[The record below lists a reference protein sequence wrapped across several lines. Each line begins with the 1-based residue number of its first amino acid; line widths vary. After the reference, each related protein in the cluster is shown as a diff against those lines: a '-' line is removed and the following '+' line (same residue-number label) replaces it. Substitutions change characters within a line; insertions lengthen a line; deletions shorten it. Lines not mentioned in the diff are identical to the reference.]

1 MLQAINRKAVVFTL
15 YTLALL
21 MLTRVFILLY
31 FGAEQ
36 NPSTTELFN
45 LFVMAFRFDIKLIAT
60 ILIIFLYLPGL
71 FFLFFRKSHFLR
83 VERVLLFT
91 LFLILSIFSFIEF
104 GYYLFFGNAIDLLI
118 FGIADDGTVA
128 VISSIIGDWRLILL
142 TFLSLVFLAVMSYL
156 YYKKYRYTTVI
167 SNTTKL
173 AKEYV
178 KAIGIILLLALLAR
192 GTLDTFPLS
201 RKIINTNDNAFLNT
215 LVLNPFWHFYYAMR
229 DRDENDFT
237 LTSKKVLKIAK
248 VKSID
253 ELKERAGYTKD
264 NPLKRVTPKNTLLE
278 KKPPHVIFVLC
289 EGWSIH
295 PVLGQSKENNILGE
309 FAKHMKQDYFYT
321 GFFSNAYGTNPTIEN
336 LLLNSPIAG
345 ISQSRATKISFD
357 YSAVLPFKSKGYS
370 THFLSGGS
378 SAWRNHNQFWP
389 RQGFDD
395 YIGRSTLE
403 KHFGVHSDNPWGI
416 YDEYLFEYLK
426 ESMLAHNKED
436 KPSFTFVLTTN
447 NHTPVRLPK
456 NFKDPKFNLE
466 KLGYAKDD
474 MLHYNML
481 RAYHYQVNALGKFL
495 TWLKSSP
502 MKDDVIVVATGD
514 HILKGYDDYFRPKMQ
529 YLKYAVSTY
538 LYVPKM
544 YDRLQNTPRDVAGSH
559 EDLFPTLYELAL
571 SQATYYNFG
580 VPIMYKKRE
589 SSFGWNLQNRFI
601 FANGVVTPDMKMH
614 IWDTSNNERRYV
626 DVNTTELI
634 RDRDVR
640 IEKNRNQRLLKKYL
654 LIKEYEDER

>member
-1 MLQAINRKAVVFTL
+1 MLQFINRKAVVFTL

-237 LTSKKVLKIAK
+237 LTSKKLLKIAK

-378 SAWRNHNQFWP
+378 SAWRDHNQFWP

-395 YIGRSTLE
+395 YTGRSTLE

-571 SQATYYNFG
+571 SQASYYNFG

-626 DVNTTELI
+626 DVNTTALSRE
-634 RDRDVR
+634 RAVR

>member
-1 MLQAINRKAVVFTL
+1 MLQTINRKALFFTF
-15 YTLALL
+15 YTLILL
-21 MLTRVFILLY
+21 TFTRIAILLY
-31 FGAEQ
+31 FGSGQ
-36 NPSTTELFN
+36 NPSSSELLN
-45 LFVMAFRFDIKLIAT
+45 LFVMGFRFDIKLIAT
-60 ILIIFLYLPGL
+60 ILLIFLYIPGI
-71 FFLFFRKSHFLR
+71 FFIFFRKNYFLR
-83 VERVLLFT
+83 FENILLFV

-118 FGIADDGTVA
+118 FGIVDDGTSA
-128 VISSIIGDWRLILL
+128 VVHSLLGDWRLV
-142 TFLSLVFLAVMSYL
+142 FLSALSIVFIVAISYG
-156 YYKKYRYTTVI
+156 YYKKYKHKAFVQTTGRVAI
-167 SNTTKL
+167 EFIKI
-173 AKEYV
+173 
-178 KAIGIILLLALLAR
+178 IGIILLLGVMAR

-201 RKIINTNDNAFLNT
+201 RKIVNTNDNAFLNA
-215 LVLNPFWHFYYAMR
+215 LVLNPMWHLYYAKR
-229 DRDENDFT
+229 DKDENDFT
-237 LTSKKVLKIAK
+237 LTSAKILRIAK
-248 VKSID
+248 VKSLD
-253 ELKERAGYTKD
+253 ELKKRAGYNAN
-264 NPLKRVTPKNTLLE
+264 NPLKQLTPKNAFLE

-357 YSAVLPFKSKGYS
+357 YSAVLPFKRKGYS

-403 KHFGVHSDNPWGI
+403 KHFAVHSDNPWGI

-426 ESMLAHNKED
+426 ESMIAHDKEG

-456 NFKDPKFNLE
+456 NFKDPKFHLE
-466 KLGYAKDD
+466 KLGFPADD
-474 MLHYNML
+474 MLKYNTL

-538 LYVPKM
+538 LYVPPK
-544 YDRLQNTPRDVAGSH
+544 YDRLKNTPKDIAGSH

-571 SQATYYNFG
+571 SQASYYRFG
-580 VPIMYKKRE
+580 MPIMYKKRE
-589 SSFGWNLQNRFI
+589 SAFGWNEQNRFI
-601 FANGVVTPDMKMH
+601 FENGVVTRNMKMH
-614 IWDTSNNERRYV
+614 KWDKSTTERRYV
-626 DVNTTELI
+626 DVNSTVLSDENAA
-634 RDRDVR
+634 R
-640 IEKNRNQRLLKKYL
+640 IERNRNQILLKKYL

>member
-83 VERVLLFT
+83 VERVLLFV

-345 ISQSRATKISFD
+345 ISQSRATKISFE

-571 SQATYYNFG
+571 SQASYYNFG

-626 DVNTTELI
+626 DVNTTALSRE
-634 RDRDVR
+634 RAVR

>member
-83 VERVLLFT
+83 VERVLLFV

-264 NPLKRVTPKNTLLE
+264 NPLKRVTPKNILLE
-278 KKPPHVIFVLC
+278 KNPPHVIFVLC

-626 DVNTTELI
+626 DVNTTALSRE
-634 RDRDVR
+634 RAVR

>member
-1 MLQAINRKAVVFTL
+1 MLQAMNRKALFFTFHS
-15 YTLALL
+15 LL
-21 MLTRVFILLY
+21 LLTFTRVLILLY
-31 FGAEQ
+31 FGSGQ
-36 NPSTTELFN
+36 NPSSVELFN
-45 LFVMAFRFDIKLIAT
+45 LFVMGFRFDIKLIAT
-60 ILIIFLYLPGL
+60 ILLIFLYLPGL
-71 FFLFFRKSHFLR
+71 FFLFFRTSHFLR
-83 VERVLLFT
+83 VERVVLFV
-91 LFLILSIFSFIEF
+91 LFLILGVLSFIEF

-142 TFLSLVFLAVMSYL
+142 TFLSVVFLAVMSYF
-156 YYKKYRYTTVI
+156 YYKKYSSKTVI
-167 SNTTKL
+167 SDTVKL
-173 AKEYV
+173 AKEYA
-178 KAIGIILLLALLAR
+178 KALGIIVVLAVVAR

-237 LTSKKVLKIAK
+237 LTSKKVLKIAN
-248 VKSID
+248 VKSLD
-253 ELKERAGYTKD
+253 ALKKHAGYSAS
-264 NPLKRVTPKNTLLE
+264 NPLKRVTPKNTFLE

-295 PVLGQSKENNILGE
+295 PALGHSKENNILGE
-309 FAKHMKQDYFYT
+309 FAKHKDEDYFYT

-336 LLLNSPIAG
+336 LLLSSPIAG

-357 YSAVLPFKSKGYS
+357 LSAILPFKDKGYS

-416 YDEYLFEYLK
+416 YDDYLFDYLK
-426 ESMLAHNKED
+426 ESILAHSKED

-456 NFKDPKFNLE
+456 SFKDPKFHLE
-466 KLGYAKDD
+466 KLGFAKDD
-474 MLHYNML
+474 MLPYNML

-538 LYVPKM
+538 LYVPKQ
-544 YDRLQNTPRDVAGSH
+544 YDRLEHISKDVAGSH

-571 SQATYYNFG
+571 SGASYYNFG
-580 VPIMYKKRE
+580 TAIMYKKVKE
-589 SSFGWNLQNRFI
+589 AFGWNVQNRFI
-601 FANGVVTPDMKMH
+601 FDKGVVTPDMKLH
-614 IWDTSNNERRYV
+614 TWEKTNNERRYV
-626 DVNTTELI
+626 DVNATALSQ
-634 RDRDVR
+634 DKAAR
-640 IEKNRNQRLLKKYL
+640 IERNRNQILLKKYL

>member
-1 MLQAINRKAVVFTL
+1 MLQSINRKALFFTL
-15 YTLALL
+15 YSLL
-21 MLTRVFILLY
+21 LLTFTRVFILLY
-31 FGAEQ
+31 FGTGQ
-36 NPSTTELFN
+36 NPSSAELVN
-45 LFVMAFRFDIKLIAT
+45 LFIMGFRFDIKLIAT
-60 ILIIFLYLPGL
+60 ILLIFLYVPGI
-71 FFLFFRKSHFLR
+71 FFLFFRQRLFLR
-83 VERVLLFT
+83 VEQVLLFA
-91 LFLILSIFSFIEF
+91 LFIVLFIFSFIEF

-118 FGIADDGTVA
+118 FGIVDDGTSA
-128 VISSIIGDWRLILL
+128 VLHSILGDWRLV
-142 TFLSLVFLAVMSYL
+142 FLSVISAVFVGGLSYV
-156 YYKKYRYTTVI
+156 YYKKYIHKPDVYTTA
-167 SNTTKL
+167 NRG
-173 AKEYV
+173 
-178 KAIGIILLLALLAR
+178 KASLKIIGIIVFLMLLAR

-201 RKIINTNDNAFLNT
+201 RKIVNTNDNAFLNA
-215 LVLNPFWHFYYAMR
+215 LVLNPMWHFYYAKR
-229 DRDENDFT
+229 DKDENDFT
-237 LTSKKVLKIAK
+237 VTSNKILKIAK
-248 VKSID
+248 VKSLD
-253 ELKERAGYTKD
+253 ELKERAGYTVD

-309 FAKHMKQDYFYT
+309 FAKHKDEDYFYT

-357 YSAVLPFKSKGYS
+357 YSAVLPFKRKGYS
-370 THFLSGGS
+370 IHFLSGGS

-426 ESMLAHNKED
+426 ESMLSHDKED

-456 NFKDPKFNLE
+456 SFKDPKFHLE
-466 KLGYAKDD
+466 KLGFPADD
-474 MLHYNML
+474 MLKYNTL

-538 LYVPKM
+538 LYVPKK
-544 YDRLQNTPRDVAGSH
+544 YDRLKNTPQNVAGSH

-571 SQATYYNFG
+571 SQASYYNFG
-580 VPIMYKKRE
+580 IPIMYKKPE
-589 SSFGWNLQNRFI
+589 SAFGWNLQNRFI
-601 FANGVVTPDMKMH
+601 FSEGVVTPDMKMH
-614 IWDTSNNERRYV
+614 TWDTSTKERRYI
-626 DVNTTELI
+626 DVNATGLSKK
-634 RDRDVR
+634 RAAR
-640 IEKNRNQRLLKKYL
+640 IERNRNQRLLKKYL
-654 LIKEYEDER
+654 LIKEYENER